1 MALSIPSTVG
11 SKVKSV
17 TAPSSG
23 ASVATKPNVSRY
35 DTRGS
40 PVNSAS
46 SLLAGAAAAALNPGN
61 RHATRRAALI
71 GGPTAPV
78 VKSSMQYPVVSPFR
92 VVNLRVFT
100 ARNRFCGKVMLSQ
113 ASVSHSVHVGG
124 GVGIS
129 GPRSVPGGKYA
140 RRAGI
145 PTPSHQY

>member
-23 ASVATKPNVSRY
+23 ASVPTKPNVNQY
-35 DTRGS
+35 DTSGS
-40 PVNSAS
+40 PINSAS

-78 VKSSMQYPVVSPFR
+78 VKSSMQYPVVSPLR
-92 VVNLRVFT
+92 VVNVRLNVDEE
-100 ARNRFCGKVMLSQ
+100 
-113 ASVSHSVHVGG
+113 
-124 GVGIS
+124 
-129 GPRSVPGGKYA
+129 
-140 RRAGI
+140 
-145 PTPSHQY
+145 

>member
-1 MALSIPSTVG
+1 MVPQKGLMASNNQKNLILFQMALSIPSTVG

-71 GGPTAPV
+71 EGPTAPV
-78 VKSSMQYPVVSPFR
+78 VKSSMQYPVVSR
-92 VVNLRVFT
+92 VPTRPGKPGKPGKMRVHLENLEISWNFEKF
-100 ARNRFCGKVMLSQ
+100 NKYHGKM
-113 ASVSHSVHVGG
+113 
-124 GVGIS
+124 
-129 GPRSVPGGKYA
+129 
-140 RRAGI
+140 
-145 PTPSHQY
+145 T

>member
-1 MALSIPSTVG
+1 MALSIPSTVELR
-11 SKVKSV
+11 VKSV

-78 VKSSMQYPVVSPFR
+78 VKSSMQYPVVSPFC
-92 VVNLRVFT
+92 VVNLRVLAKLFLNGFAYVMEM
-100 ARNRFCGKVMLSQ
+100 ARNEISLSMQ
-113 ASVSHSVHVGG
+113 ITKA
-124 GVGIS
+124 I
-129 GPRSVPGGKYA
+129 
-140 RRAGI
+140 
-145 PTPSHQY
+145 